1 MLGSKGSKR
10 LGIWQLLFL
19 VTSHSH
25 HFFQVSA
32 SVCWNPFILLV
43 GEMHWASKR
52 SHFRTQLNGLGETLG
67 ESVRFP
73 VLLLWGFL
81 HLSGEVVNYPVSI
94 GLVWVA
100 TMCLLFP
107 EWTPEMMNFRWMGW
121 TGSLARN
128 PKNFIFKWPHR
139 QKWLAM
145 LPEKF
150 IYLIKKFGYFI
161 WTYINDYWNMSNDV
175 FRYSN
180 LTPLLFTVA
189 GLFCKAVHTY
199 ITCKS

>member
-1 MLGSKGSKR
+1 MLGSKGSRR

-25 HFFQVSA
+25 LFFQVSA
-32 SVCWNPFILLV
+32 SVCWNPFKLLV

-52 SHFRTQLNGLGETLG
+52 SYPRTQLNGLGETLG
-67 ESVRFP
+67 ELVRIP
-73 VLLLWGFL
+73 VLSPWGFL
-81 HLSGEVVNYPVSI
+81 HLSGEVVKRP
-94 GLVWVA
+94 
-100 TMCLLFP
+100 TQFP

-139 QKWLAM
+139 RKWLAM